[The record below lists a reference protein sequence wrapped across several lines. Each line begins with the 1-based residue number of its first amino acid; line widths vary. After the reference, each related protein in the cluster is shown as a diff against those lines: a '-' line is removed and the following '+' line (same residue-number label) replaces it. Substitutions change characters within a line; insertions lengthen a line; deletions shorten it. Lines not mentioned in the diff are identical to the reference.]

1 MIAPAQTARS
11 IARDFVLSRGC
22 RIAASGRDPHSL
34 QPS

>member
-11 IARDFVLSRGC
+11 IARDFVLSRG
-22 RIAASGRDPHSL
+22 RRTTVINRDPHSL